1 VLICFLNKFNGYI
14 GGAFALYSLICRHL
28 KVSLAPNQQ
37 PEDME
42 LSNYKLEITS
52 SQQKR
57 AYKLKHMIEN
67 SHFARI
73 LLLLLAIMGTAM
85 VIGDGILTPSI
96 SGWL

>member
-1 VLICFLNKFNGYI
+1 MDI
-14 GGAFALYSLICRHL
+14 GGAFALYSLICRHIN
-28 KVSLAPNQQ
+28 VSLAPNQQ

-42 LSNYKLEITS
+42 LSNYNLEIPSTK
-52 SQQKR
+52 QKR
-57 AYKLKHMIEN
+57 AHRLKQKLEK

-73 LLLLLAIMGTAM
+73 LLLLLAIMGTSM